1 MSIRLLC
8 SVLAVLFV
16 LVATGG
22 ARADDKPMQ
31 GEEPKRVEE
40 PKKLDAPARVFRA
53 PIGRI
58 EVRSSSHSGG
68 TSVTRTTINGVT
80 KLEAR
85 EGRAITRIT
94 EDPNEGVTVET
105 TKSYDRSNMDELK
118 DSNPNVYNYLEKSP
132 QGMGPTKIRVSVE
145 VGETYNAKSVEEL
158 KENHPKAHDIYQR
171 YMKDSAGPPIRA
183 FPRIRIEAPAFDV
196 FPKGIEIKP
205 ERIEKEKPM
214 AKEKIEL
221 FRPGRSTSQLKAKLS

>member
-1 MSIRLLC
+1 MSIRIAC
-8 SVLAVLFV
+8 TAAVVLF
-16 LVATGG
+16 LLAATNRV
-22 ARADDKPMQ
+22 RADDKPMQ
-31 GEEPKRVEE
+31 GEEPKKVEA

-68 TSVTRTTINGVT
+68 TSVTRSTINGVT

-105 TKSYDRSNMDELK
+105 TKTYDRSNMDELK
-118 DSNPNVYNYLEKSP
+118 DSNPNVYNYLEKAP

-145 VGETYNAKSVEEL
+145 VGETYNAKSVDEL
-158 KENHPKAHDIYQR
+158 KENHPKAHDIYQK
-171 YMKDSAGPPIRA
+171 YMKDSAGPAIRG
-183 FPRIRIEAPAFDV
+183 FPRIRIDAPAFDV

-205 ERIEKEKPM
+205 ERIELKEKP
-214 AKEKIEL
+214 KVKVKIE
-221 FRPGRSTSQLKAKLS
+221 S